1 MRCTGALGSVR
12 GGGARTALIL
22 ALDLALD
29 LALAEGGGAR
39 GARSPGAGSL
49 LGFQLSMVVALSLE
63 SHLPKE

>member
-22 ALDLALD
+22 ALA